1 MRHQPTHTTKWRNIG
16 KTGERSQTEKAM
28 ITFIGN
34 VQRKGIHRDRKYCL
48 PRSRAG
54 VGKGLLSGDGIPF
67 WGGEHVMELDRGGS
81 SAAL

>member
-1 MRHQPTHTTKWRNIG
+1 MCRTENGMLIQKV
-16 KTGERSQTEKAM
+16 SQDRCD
-28 ITFIGN
+28 F
-34 VQRKGIHRDRKYCL
+34 RRRGIISNSADSIQFNRCSL
-48 PRSRAG
+48 IAG